1 MKALLLANNLRSR
14 FFGLFLISFLLIIS
28 TSFSNET
35 ISISV
40 EPTSTSKYFGQSV
53 DTINNN
59 IIVLA
64 GSLKIKD
71 PTLVQKIL
79 LPTDMTLLNFMKLFA
94 ICSFSLFA
102 VILLQKIDIKENF
115 NQDAMILFKIL
126 AWGIIFYV
134 AIDLLRTI
142 FYSKQEVEK
151 LTNKQ
156 FTLPSDTPILFN
168 ILILYC
174 SGICF
179 KLTKVYQK
187 AITLQQEQDLTI

>member
-1 MKALLLANNLRSR
+1 MKALFLANNLRSR

-28 TSFSNET
+28 TSFINES

-40 EPTSTSKYFGQSV
+40 EPTATSKYYGQSI

-59 IIVLA
+59 IIALT

-71 PTLVQKIL
+71 PTFVQRVL
-79 LPTDMTLLNFMKLFA
+79 LPTDVTLLNFMKLFA

-102 VILLQKIDIKENF
+102 VILLPKIDAKENF
-115 NQDAMILFKIL
+115 NQDAMMLFKIL
-126 AWGIIFYV
+126 AWGIIFYI

-142 FYSKQEVEK
+142 FYSKQEVER
-151 LTNKQ
+151 LSNKQ
-156 FTLPSDTPILFN
+156 FTVPSDTPILFN
-168 ILILYC
+168 MLLLYC

-179 KLTKVYQK
+179 KLSKVYQK
-187 AITLQQEQDLTI
+187 AINLQQEQDLTI